1 MDDLTRLAFHDELSP
16 TEKSALGYFE
26 RSNLSFVEI
35 FVAVLAGLTI
45 TAFIIYL
52 PLAI

>member
-1 MDDLTRLAFHDELSP
+1 MNDLTRRAFHGDLSP
-16 TEKSALGYFE
+16 IEKSVPGYFE

-35 FVAVLAGLTI
+35 FAAILAGLTL
-45 TAFIIYL
+45 TAFIIYM